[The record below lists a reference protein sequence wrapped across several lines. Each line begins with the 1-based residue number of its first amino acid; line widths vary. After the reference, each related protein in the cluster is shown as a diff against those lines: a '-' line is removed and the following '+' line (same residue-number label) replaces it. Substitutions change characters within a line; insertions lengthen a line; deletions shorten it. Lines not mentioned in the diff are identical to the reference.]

1 MRTPPKYENAPFI
14 PPLGNEAT
22 PIDNKPIQGE
32 DPPPPSSAPSS
43 AQPSELNRVQ
53 VLQIHSSD
61 VRSSNKEPQQPKRD
75 DRSSI
80 NVASHRVPPQQSDAQ
95 VGRRNQKRDR
105 QGGGRGQDGRHGNG
119 QQQQARKA
127 PSRDLIDEFMKP
139 PTANVVSMVCQFLF
153 LSLSLFLHLSCTCTV
168 HACTLH
174 MYICMYIFLH
184 ACISESPSLSHYFF
198 LFIFLS
204 LTHTHTLLSLL
215 FSWCLRTL
223 SLSS

>member
-1 MRTPPKYENAPFI
+1 MYISITAFNNNYIFVFPTVRTPPKYENAPFI

-22 PIDNKPIQGE
+22 PIDNKPNQGE
-32 DPPPPSSAPSS
+32 DPPPPSS

-61 VRSSNKEPQQPKRD
+61 VQSSDKEPQQPKRD

-105 QGGGRGQDGRHGNG
+105 QGGGRGHDGRHGNG
-119 QQQQARKA
+119 QQQQQQQARKV

-139 PTANVVSMVCQFLF
+139 PTANVVSTVCTFLF
-153 LSLSLFLHLSCTCTV
+153 LSLSLYLHECTCMY
-168 HACTLH
+168 CT
-174 MYICMYIFLH
+174 MYIYTYMHVHVYL
-184 ACISESPSLSHYFF
+184 
-198 LFIFLS
+198 
-204 LTHTHTLLSLL
+204 
-215 FSWCLRTL
+215 
-223 SLSS
+223 